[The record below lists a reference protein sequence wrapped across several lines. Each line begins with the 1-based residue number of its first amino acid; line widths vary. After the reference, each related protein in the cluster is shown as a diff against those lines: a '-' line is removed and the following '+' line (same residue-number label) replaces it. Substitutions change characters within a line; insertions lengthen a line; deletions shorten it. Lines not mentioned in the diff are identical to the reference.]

1 MGGEEIVE
9 GMEKGG
15 GKEQEYKLRRRDYRE
30 MYDRKKK
37 VENEEWMRRTTEART
52 EG

>member
-1 MGGEEIVE
+1 MKEWR
-9 GMEKGG
+9 KGG

-37 VENEEWMRRTTEART
+37 VENEEWMRRATEART